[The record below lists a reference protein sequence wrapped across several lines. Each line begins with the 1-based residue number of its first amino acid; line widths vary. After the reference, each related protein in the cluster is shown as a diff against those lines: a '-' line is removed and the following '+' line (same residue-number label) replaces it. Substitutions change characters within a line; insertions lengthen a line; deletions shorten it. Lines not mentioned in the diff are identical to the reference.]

1 MDIWNPFFVPGKRFR
16 DDVRYEERF
25 VFNNVFVMVV
35 CDTCHVQHGRRRGG
49 ILTDREIGHG

>member
-35 CDTCHVQHGRRRGG
+35 CDA
-49 ILTDREIGHG
+49 